1 MYLSHISVSGYRA
14 SAESRIDC
22 DIPGRFSVLV
32 GANNAGK
39 TTLSDALYLSHEN
52 RFPTIP
58 AFPASGLGT
67 ALREVGVSYT
77 YEPDEKDEGPLGVRM
92 QDLAGRKTPGQRAG
106 AWSYALSRRL
116 GSVQR
121 TQLVQNDL
129 RQDTHLLY
137 LPAWRSPV
145 DELARRESRIL
156 IELLR
161 AQQQRLHGSKNLGA
175 LRTLASSL
183 LESLAQNELIAS
195 VEARVKEHLSSL
207 TSGVSEQW
215 GFIRGQVV
223 DDAYLARVL
232 EIMLAA
238 MSSRDTALPLEVSG
252 LGYVNLLHM
261 AVVLAAI
268 PDLSVAAAVKE
279 DLPESPT
286 ALASGVQGVNSP
298 DMARHAIDEAA
309 AESDADHDSLFPA
322 GAFHATI
329 VIEEPEAHLHP
340 QLQHSLVRYL
350 RSVVKQRSELQVILS
365 SHATDVITAC
375 RPEEIVVVRKL
386 NDDTRVARPLAL
398 LPVENKEDVL
408 RMARL
413 HLDATRSAAL
423 FAQRVVL
430 VEGITDAVV
439 VREFGRVW
447 AGGDS
452 FKAAFIDALSIVSIG
467 TKVGEWPV
475 KLLATRGYELVDKV
489 AVLRDSDQPRS
500 ETPAEPSWLHQYGG
514 ETVQV
519 FLSHPTLEPA
529 IFDGNEDIFRKVLG
543 RITNSVP
550 DELSADIIEGL
561 FASPKTAT
569 KTTPATPGGRLRR
582 KKARFSLEIAQ
593 EISDKHEQ
601 EEGVALPFHIENLFN
616 FLFPVP
622 EQTID
627 TSAGAAVDTGAE

>member
-1 MYLSHISVSGYRA
+1 MHLSHISVSGYRA
-14 SAESRIDC
+14 SAEAKMDC

-39 TTLSDALYLSHEN
+39 TTLTDALYLSHEN
-52 RFPTIP
+52 RFPSIP
-58 AFPASGLGT
+58 SFPASGLGT
-67 ALREVGVSYT
+67 AVREVGVSYS
-77 YEPDEKDEGPLGVRM
+77 YESDEVNEGPLGIRM
-92 QDLAGRKTPGQRAG
+92 QDLAGRRTPGEQAG

-116 GSVQR
+116 GSIQR
-121 TQLVQNDL
+121 TQLLQNDL
-129 RQDTHLLY
+129 RQDVHLLY

-175 LRTLASSL
+175 LRALASSL

-195 VEARVKEHLSSL
+195 VESRVKEHLSSL

-232 EIMLAA
+232 ELMLAA

-268 PDLSVAAAVKE
+268 PDLSAAV
-279 DLPESPT
+279 ST
-286 ALASGVQGVNSP
+286 ADDDQNPSVDGASDSMIANSA
-298 DMARHAIDEAA
+298 DAARAAIDEAA

-350 RSVVKQRSELQVILS
+350 RSVVKQRHELQVILS
-365 SHATDVITAC
+365 SHATDIITAC
-375 RPEEIVVVRKL
+375 LPEEIVVVRKL
-386 NDDTRVARPLAL
+386 NDDTRVARPLAH
-398 LPVENKEDVL
+398 LPVTNREEVL

-430 VEGITDAVV
+430 VEGITDAAV
-439 VREFGRVW
+439 VREFGRAW
-447 AGGDS
+447 AGDDPL
-452 FKAAFIDALSIVSIG
+452 KVAFIDALSIVPIG

-475 KLLATRGYELVDKV
+475 KLLATREYELVDKM
-489 AVLRDSDQPRS
+489 AVLRDSDQRRS
-500 ETPAEPSWLHQYGG
+500 DTPSEPTWLRRYDRD
-514 ETVQV
+514 TVQV

-529 IFDGNEDIFRKVLG
+529 IFDGNEYAFRKALG
-543 RITNSVP
+543 RITANVP
-550 DELSADIIEGL
+550 DELSAEIIERL
-561 FASPKTAT
+561 FASPRTAT
-569 KTTPATPGGRLRR
+569 ATTAAIAGGRLRG
-582 KKARFSLEIAQ
+582 KKARFSLEFAQ
-593 EISDKHEQ
+593 EISDRQ
-601 EEGVALPFHIENLFN
+601 DREEGVAIPPHIENLFN
-616 FLFPVP
+616 FLLPMP
-622 EQTID
+622 GETI
-627 TSAGAAVDTGAE
+627 TTEVDEDEE